1 MKRILT
7 ALVLGP
13 LSIYVVLW
21 GPNWSFFAV
30 LAAVALLCF
39 REYSGIV
46 AAYGIERPGPV
57 AYAAGLL
64 LLAWPHDAALPLT
77 LIALGAL
84 CLNFTTVDFAKGLPR
99 AAAFVLGVIYIFAA
113 WRTAVFLR
121 AQNAHWLMF
130 ALAVNW
136 LGDSAAY
143 YIGRKLGRHKL
154 APRISPGKSWE
165 GSVASLAVSV
175 GFAVLYLTRAIPAV
189 SVLQAASL
197 GVAANVAGQIGDLAE
212 SALKRG
218 AGVKDSGNMLPGHGG
233 WLDRVDSILFALP
246 VVYALLASMGF

>member
-21 GPNWSFFAV
+21 GPNWSFLAV
-30 LAAVALLCF
+30 LVSVALLCF

-77 LIALGAL
+77 LLALVAL
-84 CLNFTTVDFAKGLPR
+84 CLNLTAVDFTKGFPR
-99 AAAFVLGVIYIFAA
+99 AAAFLLGIVYVFGA
-113 WRTAVFLR
+113 WRIAILLR
-121 AQNAHWLMF
+121 AQNPHWLMF

-165 GSVASLAVSV
+165 GSIASLAVSIA
-175 GFAVLYLTRAIPAV
+175 FAVFYLTRAIPAV
-189 SVLQAASL
+189 SVVQAVLL
-197 GVAANVAGQIGDLAE
+197 GIAANVAGQIGDLAE
-212 SALKRG
+212 SSLKRG